1 MATANTG
8 WGWWRRCARRRPGG
22 GPPSQEAGFGLLD
35 GLYSMVISLG
45 GGQGSEPDRW
55 AYSHGYSG
63 YLLDDPTLEIND
75 QGLPFYT
82 VTLLQ
87 PRVGWTFGAPVGVLV
102 INAHTGQINRYAL
115 SDVPTGWTACTASR
129 WR

>member
-1 MATANTG
+1 
-8 WGWWRRCARRRPGG
+8 
-22 GPPSQEAGFGLLD
+22 
-35 GLYSMVISLG
+35 MVISLG